1 MLEPV
6 VRADSIA
13 TQTWAGLN
21 PARSL
26 GLLRY
31 SCMDYIRRQKRLI
44 AELRHGR
51 LPALVITH
59 LPNIRYLC
67 GFTGSAGVLLV
78 IADERTSRLSFF
90 TDGRYTSQAA
100 TEVRGAKVVIAT
112 KPALVE
118 ACATVRRAKLKSI
131 GFESEHLSYAGYRL
145 LRSMPGARTRM
156 RPVAGMVEKLRAIKD
171 VDEIQQIRAAVL
183 LGSSLLPAA
192 LAAIRPGVAESMV
205 AGELELQARRAGAEG
220 MSFDTIVA
228 AGARSALP
236 HGRASL
242 QPIPGNGFIILDYG
256 VILAGYCSDMT
267 RTVHLGPVSKAH
279 KNMYQAVLDAQLAAI
294 EAVQPGAETGEVD
307 RAGREI
313 LKKAGYGAWFTH
325 STGHGVGIEV
335 HEQPRLA
342 KGQKQRLEPG
352 MVITIEPGVYVP
364 EEGGVR
370 IEDMVLVTESGHEVL
385 TPTTKELI
393 TL

>member
-1 MLEPV
+1 
-6 VRADSIA
+6 
-13 TQTWAGLN
+13 
-21 PARSL
+21 
-26 GLLRY
+26 
-31 SCMDYIRRQKRLI
+31 MDYTRRQKSLA
-44 AELRHGR
+44 AELRRSR
-51 LPALVITH
+51 LPALIITH
-59 LPNIRYLC
+59 LSNVRYLC

-78 IADERTSRLSFF
+78 IAGERKPRLTFF

-100 TEVRGAKVVIAT
+100 AEVRGAKVVIAS
-112 KPALVE
+112 KPALAE
-118 ACATVRRAKLKSI
+118 ACAAAQRAPVKRI
-131 GFESEHLSYAGYRL
+131 GFEADHLSYTGYRL
-145 LRSMPGARTRM
+145 LSSMTRTKASLV
-156 RPVAGMVEKLRAIKD
+156 PVAGLVENLRSIKD
-171 VDEIQQIRAAVL
+171 ADEIEQIRAAVL
-183 LGSSLLPAA
+183 LGSSLFPAV
-192 LAAIRPGVAESMV
+192 LSAIRPGVAESVV

-236 HGRASL
+236 HGRASV

-279 KNMYQAVLDAQLAAI
+279 RNMYQAVLEAQLAAI
-294 EAVQPGAETGEVD
+294 EAVQPGAESGEVD

-342 KGQKQRLEPG
+342 KGQTQKLEPG
-352 MVITIEPGVYVP
+352 MVVTIEPGVYMP

>member
-1 MLEPV
+1 
-6 VRADSIA
+6 
-13 TQTWAGLN
+13 
-21 PARSL
+21 
-26 GLLRY
+26 
-31 SCMDYIRRQKRLI
+31 MDYTSRQSRLA
-44 AELRHGR
+44 AELRRSR

-78 IADERTSRLSFF
+78 IAGERAPRLTFF

-100 TEVRGAKVVIAT
+100 QEVQGARVIIAK
-112 KPALVE
+112 KPALQE
-118 ACATVRRAKLKSI
+118 ACAVVLRARVKRL
-131 GFESEHLSYAGYRL
+131 GFESDHLSYAGYRQL
-145 LRSMPGARTRM
+145 SHMMWTKARLT
-156 RPVAGMVEKLRAIKD
+156 PVAGLVEKLRSIKD
-171 VDEIQQIRAAVL
+171 SDEIDQIRAAVL
-183 LGSSLLPAA
+183 LGASLLPAA
-192 LAAIRPGVAESMV
+192 LSAIRPGVAESVV

-236 HGRASL
+236 HGRASA
-242 QPIPGNGFIILDYG
+242 QPIPGDGFIILDYG

-267 RTVHLGPVSKAH
+267 RTVHLGPVSEARR
-279 KNMYQAVLDAQLAAI
+279 NMYQAVLEAQLASI
-294 EAVQPGAETGEVD
+294 EAVRPGVETGEVD

-313 LKKAGYGAWFTH
+313 LKKAGYDAWFTH

-335 HEQPRLA
+335 HEMPRLA
-342 KGQKQRLEPG
+342 KGQKQKLEPG
-352 MVITIEPGVYVP
+352 MVVTVEPGIYIP